1 MGRVSFNV
9 CTMLGRYTCSTAI
22 NVQTSRGTG
31 IVRLNDYILSS
42 DKFMYMFMYDP
53 LNSFG
58 LCVYILLVCIKHSM

>member
-1 MGRVSFNV
+1 
-9 CTMLGRYTCSTAI
+9 MLGRCSTAV

-42 DKFMYMFMYDP
+42 DKFMYMYDP

-58 LCVYILLVCIKHSM
+58 LGKNIIFIVLTCYLYSVLVCIKHDV